1 MRALLRVVVT
11 GAAQGIGR
19 EIAEAFCSAGAA
31 VAVLDRDGARAAR
44 VVDRWCKTGARAIA
58 VPVDVADEASVAAAF
73 AEVQARF
80 GGVDVLV
87 NNAAVFSTLSRR
99 DFDRIELDE
108 WRRVMAVNVD
118 GAFLC
123 ARAVAAGMKAAGWGR
138 IVNVSSNTVTLGR
151 TGFLHY
157 VTSKAAVIGL
167 TNALARELGAHGI
180 TVNAVMPSLTRTEV
194 EFQDVPQGVYDEMI
208 ARQCIKRTGR
218 PADIAAAVLFLA
230 SNGADFITGQTVAV
244 DGGAVHR

>member
-1 MRALLRVVVT
+1 
-11 GAAQGIGR
+11 
-19 EIAEAFCSAGAA
+19 
-31 VAVLDRDGARAAR
+31 
-44 VVDRWCKTGARAIA
+44 
-58 VPVDVADEASVAAAF
+58 
-73 AEVQARF
+73 
-80 GGVDVLV
+80 
-87 NNAAVFSTLSRR
+87 
-99 DFDRIELDE
+99 
-108 WRRVMAVNVD
+108 MAVNVD